1 MRTTLSP
8 RKAKKR
14 PTTIDDEKLSQNNIS
29 RSEINES
36 DVDDDGQLDPYAIL
50 QYRPGSRTLAAA
62 EAHAH
67 AAGKPLSESI
77 EGK

>member
-1 MRTTLSP
+1 MRTQLSA
-8 RKAKKR
+8 RKAKKVASC
-14 PTTIDDEKLSQNNIS
+14 TTDDENLSRNSIS
-29 RSEINES
+29 RSEINEGE
-36 DVDDDGQLDPYAIL
+36 VDDEELDPYAIL
-50 QYRPGSRTLAAA
+50 QYRPGCAA